1 MYNIPLLAIQIHHL
15 ASMFDVSPAPPA
27 GATVPT
33 PMVDTTGTNQALI
46 NIAQW
51 GAGLTVGFIMLA
63 FVWHGLQYMWT
74 HDLNRST
81 QLKIAAAGILG
92 GAMVVLLAI
101 NLAPEFVKLILNN

>member
-1 MYNIPLLAIQIHHL
+1 MQNLPLLATQAHTL
-15 ASMFDVSPAPPA
+15 ALLFSGSPTA
-27 GATVPT
+27 GSVPSPT
-33 PMVDTTGTNQALI
+33 VDTTGTNQALI
-46 NIAQW
+46 NMAQW
-51 GAGLTVGFIMLA
+51 GAGLASGFIMLG

-92 GAMVVLLAI
+92 GAMVVLLSI

>member
-1 MYNIPLLAIQIHHL
+1 MQDIHLLAMQAHSL
-15 ASMFDVSPAPPA
+15 AIVFSGSPTPAAGSVPAP
-27 GATVPT
+27 T
-33 PMVDTTGTNQALI
+33 VDTTGTNQALI
-46 NIAQW
+46 NMAQW
-51 GAGLTVGFIMLA
+51 GAGLVTGFIMLA

>member
-1 MYNIPLLAIQIHHL
+1 MQNLPFLATQAHTLALLFAGSPTTVA
-15 ASMFDVSPAPPA
+15 ASVPSP
-27 GATVPT
+27 T
-33 PMVDTTGTNQALI
+33 VDTTGTNQALI

-51 GAGLTVGFIMLA
+51 GAGLVTGFIMLA

-92 GAMVVLLAI
+92 GAMIVLLAI